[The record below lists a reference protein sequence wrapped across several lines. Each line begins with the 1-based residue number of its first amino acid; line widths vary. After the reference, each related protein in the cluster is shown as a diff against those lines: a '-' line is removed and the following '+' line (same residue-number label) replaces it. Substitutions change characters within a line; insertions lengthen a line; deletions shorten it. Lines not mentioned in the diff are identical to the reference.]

1 MAYPEDQDIR
11 SGKAPKHQ
19 AAAKKHIQSD
29 LSNADIRPMKDK
41 FNEAFPLLQ
50 EARKIL
56 QALQS
61 KSVPIEVQTKWIDRA
76 TELNFGAIAKRVN
89 VNKQTKE
96 DIKTLKMFI
105 AEAEKGLGKITVE
118 KRTRAK
124 SEKEMEKQYLSA
136 TLSTYEIHARDLLVS
151 LGSKSA
157 SEWEVTGFNDLGEKA
172 SGTCHLCGHAP
183 IRYEYIITKMSGKH
197 KGVSL
202 KVGSECVVNY
212 MHIPLGDVKELARK
226 FEFERQNDPENIK
239 VQLETLLDRVNRMT
253 DLPTA
258 RKHNQWEI
266 YHKWKGKDA
275 TIKKSIEMLEENG
288 LLTKGRL
295 QKMLDMLKDV
305 LQDEKLID
313 ERLIKIQES
322 KEEEM
327 RNDPLLVIMQES
339 KPFHEQNSFLKD
351 IYEKWVRRYT
361 LSERQISAF
370 KSALDKEKRE
380 SAYNVDKMKEFEGIN
395 TVKGIITGFNTG
407 SVIGKK
413 GIFNKIT
420 FDIIS
425 SIGVVTG
432 ISIVEWDEINF
443 YQIQELIDDEEH
455 TITVKY
461 ELKDGRW
468 RNLTEVVETDK
479 VYETT
484 ISVPDPTLDTSIFRG
499 LDPRNWQS
507 AHFMTWWN
515 ARRGIV
521 QAGTGAGKTKFAIMA
536 VLKML
541 DEKPDAKIVIAVPTM
556 ELQKQWKREL
566 KMFGIKPTLV
576 GGGHG
581 KEFGQI
587 TIGIYNTLWE
597 KKIVADLLIGDEA
610 HHLSSNTNMNVGIWK
625 NNLDT
630 IDRILFLTATPGRH
644 LMGDMPVIAV
654 ISQEELQAEGS
665 LAHYSV
671 TNLFVRMGVEDTNR
685 YNQLTSLIVE
695 NTKMYGE
702 EHIYTKMVSGE
713 RYRWITNHENKIEG
727 TATLVRNLV
736 NESKRVIIFCT
747 MIENMYIIK
756 EAINVLGLDASIV
769 HSSNPDYKM
778 PAKIRK
784 QNLEDFASDK
794 TQVLIGGPALSEGID
809 IPSASVCIILGGSS
823 QEREYVQR
831 SGRVLRVT
839 PNKDTAEI
847 FQIYM
852 KETMEQTWV
861 KSRLKSIARGTSV
874 SDYEMEDYLKL
885 N

>member
-1 MAYPEDQDIR
+1 MAYPERKDIR
-11 SGKAPKHQ
+11 TDKAPKHQ
-19 AAAKKHIQSD
+19 EAAKKHIQSE

-41 FNEAFPLLQ
+41 FNESFPLLQ

-56 QALQS
+56 QTLQS
-61 KSVPIEVQTKWIDRA
+61 KSVPIEVQTKWVDRA
-76 TELNFGAIAKRVN
+76 TELNFGAIAKRVD
-89 VNKQTKE
+89 VNKQTEE
-96 DIKTLKMFI
+96 DVKTLEMFI
-105 AEAEKGLGKITVE
+105 AEAKKGLSEVTVE

-124 SEKEMEKQYLSA
+124 SEKEIEKQYLKA
-136 TLSTYEIHARDLLVS
+136 TLNPYERRARDKLLS
-151 LGSKSA
+151 LGSERTT
-157 SEWEVTGFNDLGEKA
+157 EWEVTGYNDLGKGG
-172 SGTCHLCGHAP
+172 SGVCHLCGNAP
-183 IRYEYIITKMSGKH
+183 IRYEYIITKMSGEN
-197 KGVSL
+197 KGTNL
-202 KVGSECVVNY
+202 KIGSECVVNY
-212 MHIPLGDVKELARK
+212 LHIPIGDVKEFARK

-239 VQLETLLDRVNRMT
+239 NQLESLLDRVERMS

-258 RKHNQWEI
+258 RQHNQWEI
-266 YHKWKGKDA
+266 YHKWKGKNV
-275 TIKKSIEMLEENG
+275 TIKKSIEMFEKDGRLA
-288 LLTKGRL
+288 KGRL

-305 LQDEKLID
+305 LQDEKIID
-313 ERLIKIQES
+313 ERLIAEQES

-339 KPFHEQNSFLKD
+339 KPFHSHNSFLKD
-351 IYEKWVRRYT
+351 IYDKWVRRYT
-361 LSERQISAF
+361 LSERQIGAF

-380 SAYNVDKMKEFEGIN
+380 SAYNVDKMKESEGIN
-395 TVKGIITGFNTG
+395 IVKGIITGFNTG
-407 SVIGKK
+407 SVVGKK

-425 SIGVVTG
+425 PIGVVTG

-443 YQIQELIDDEEH
+443 YQIQELMDDEEH

-468 RNLTEVVETDK
+468 RNLTELVETDK
-479 VYETT
+479 VYKTT
-484 ISVPDPTLDTSIFRG
+484 ISVPDPNLDVSIFRG

-507 AHFMTWWN
+507 AHFMVWWN
-515 ARRGIV
+515 ARRGVV

-541 DEKPDAKIVIAVPTM
+541 DENPDAKIVIAVPTM

-671 TNLFVRMGVEDTNR
+671 TNLFVRMNEEDTNR

-713 RYRWITNHENKIEG
+713 RYRWITNHEDKIED
-727 TATLVRNLV
+727 TAILTRDLI
-736 NESKRVIIFCT
+736 NEGKKIILFTTTIET
-747 MIENMYIIK
+747 MYVFE
-756 EAINVLGLDASIV
+756 DAMVKHGIPVSIV

-778 PAKIRK
+778 PAKRRA
-784 QNLEDFASDK
+784 QNFKDFASGK
-794 TQVLIGGPALSEGID
+794 TKVLVGAFAISEGVD
-809 IPSASVCIILGGSS
+809 VPDSDVAIIMGGTS
-823 QEREYVQR
+823 QERSFIQR
-831 SGRVLRVT
+831 SGRVLRKV
-839 PNKDTAEI
+839 KGVKETAEI

-852 KETMEQTWV
+852 KDTMEERWV
-861 KSRLKSIARGTSV
+861 RSRLKSVARGTKI
-874 SDYEMEDYLKL
+874 SDHEFEEYLS
-885 N
+885 